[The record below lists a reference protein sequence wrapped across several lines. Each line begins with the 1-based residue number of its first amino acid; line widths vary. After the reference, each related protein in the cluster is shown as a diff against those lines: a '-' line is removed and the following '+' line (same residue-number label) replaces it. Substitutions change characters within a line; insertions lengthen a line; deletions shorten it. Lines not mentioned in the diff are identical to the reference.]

1 MKNPFKD
8 TNVLEKIGVALLVL
22 SVVFM
27 VTHERVG
34 EGLFSRLGEQHYIVF
49 WLGLLIWALGYM
61 MREQAAK
68 KK

>member
-34 EGLFSRLGEQHYIVF
+34 EGLFSRLGEQH
-49 WLGLLIWALGYM
+49 
-61 MREQAAK
+61 
-68 KK
+68 